1 MTYRTISFVI
11 ILLFSLSIFTTI
23 STGMLGKKIATAI
36 AAIAPD
42 NKTTLLPNSI
52 NSTEEKKF
60 QSHSGIPHVEISK
73 DIAPFSQGTVDYGTR
88 IDRGYRGSTS
98 SHIELATTAN
108 HHLSLAIYHND
119 SSYTPNSYLLL
130 QSDNNGKSHFDQRP
144 LNQTIEYGKW
154 YKVRLKI
161 NSTAISFYFDGKPI
175 TTLSRLT
182 GNASSSGSS
191 NSSDA
196 YTSIRL
202 IGESA
207 AVSFK
212 NMVIEQNNQFSGIQG
227 YGVVRVD
234 PQTIVVTH
242 PQEKS
247 LVLANYDKYTQL
259 LKEIYFPDGTVAL
272 DIFKIIRHERL
283 P

>member
-73 DIAPFSQGTVDYGTR
+73 DIAPFSQGTVDYETR
-88 IDRGYRGSTS
+88 IDKGYRGSTS
-98 SHIELATTAN
+98 SHLYLLTTAN
-108 HHLSLAIYHND
+108 HSLSLAIYHND
-119 SSYTPNSYLLL
+119 SSYAPNSYLLL

-182 GNASSSGSS
+182 DSNVGNDNGG
-191 NSSDA
+191 NGPGGDT
-196 YTSIRL
+196 YTSIHL
-202 IGESA
+202 GELSS

-212 NMVIEQNNQFSGIQG
+212 NMVIQQNNQFSDLFDYRNNNILFGWKVINSG
-227 YGVVRVD
+227 PEKSELRLKRDIDGS
-234 PQTIVVTH
+234 IVVT
-242 PQEKS
+242 
-247 LVLANYDKYTQL
+247 
-259 LKEIYFPDGTVAL
+259 FPPIVNSTTL
-272 DIFKIIRHERL
+272 
-283 P
+283 

>member
-73 DIAPFSQGTVDYGTR
+73 DIAPFSQGTVDYETR
-88 IDRGYRGSTS
+88 IDKGYRGSTS
-98 SHIELATTAN
+98 SHLYLLTTAN
-108 HHLSLAIYHND
+108 HSLSLAIYHND
-119 SSYTPNSYLLL
+119 SSYAPNSYLLL
-130 QSDNNGKSHFDQRP
+130 QSGDKGKSQFDQRP

-182 GNASSSGSS
+182 DSNEGSNNSNGSS
-191 NSSDA
+191 TNSDA
-196 YTSIRL
+196 YTSIHL

-212 NMVIEQNNQFSGIQG
+212 NMVIEQNNQFSDLFDHRNNLFYWKPASGQLKFKQYSDG
-227 YGVVRVD
+227 NTTV
-234 PQTIVVTH
+234 
-242 PQEKS
+242 S
-247 LVLANYDKYTQL
+247 L
-259 LKEIYFPDGTVAL
+259 
-272 DIFKIIRHERL
+272 L